1 MQPPS
6 ELEIARTL
14 PPAGCSLAQAERYTR
29 WLATHH
35 YENFHIASWLL
46 PRRLHRHF
54 YNVYAFCRWADDLGD
69 EVSSA
74 PRALELLDWWE
85 RELDLCYEGR
95 PSHPVF
101 IALAPTIRA
110 FDIPADPFRHLL
122 IAFRQ
127 DQTVHRYQSWDD
139 LLGYCRYSANPV
151 GRLVLYLC
159 GYCDTARQQLSD
171 ATCTALQLANFW
183 QDVSRDL
190 NKGRIYIPLDALG
203 RHGLDAADIEARRF
217 DARYVA
223 LMKDLIARTREMFA
237 AGADLTSRVE
247 PFLRV
252 DLELFSQGGVAVLDA
267 IEAMGYN
274 TLAHR
279 PSIGPGRRARLLA
292 HAVAGRIRAAF
303 APGAEPIA
311 ASPSAERPTLD
322 GAPAVQG
329 APGELA
335 KRAAMPQNR
344 ATAGAFQDAGVVAAS
359 YAECRRIARSAASNF
374 YYAFYMLPR
383 RKRDALCALYAFMRL
398 VDDVSDTPSRRVGA
412 HTEGLSSELSA
423 ASPVSPAELSAGA
436 DVAAPLRHGIAEK
449 RAALASWRA
458 LLDRAVAG
466 DTAAHPILPAFADVI
481 RRYRIPP
488 RYFHDLISGAEM
500 DLTETR
506 YPTFERLYEY
516 CYRVAGTVGLTCL
529 HVFGFSDPHAPELAE
544 RLGVAFQLTNIIRD
558 VGDDLAL
565 GRVYLPSEDLTR
577 FGCSVFDL
585 ARGAGNPAVRG
596 LLHAEAER
604 AWMFYAEGARLIRHI
619 DRDSRAALW
628 ALARIYST
636 LLARIEDRDFDVF
649 SSRVRL
655 TVTEKTRILVRARLG
670 WWSEGDV
677 IEERDRDRRGTGGA
691 LLGRRAG

>member
-54 YNVYAFCRWADDLGD
+54 HNVYAYCRWADDLGD
-69 EVSSA
+69 EVSGA

-85 RELDLCYEGR
+85 HELDLCYEGR

-127 DQTVHRYQSWDD
+127 DQTVHRYQTWDD

-159 GYCDTARQQLSD
+159 GYRDTARQQLSD

-190 NKGRIYIPLDALG
+190 DKGRVYLPLDALS
-203 RHGLDAADIEARRF
+203 RHGLDAADIEERGF

-223 LMKDLIARTREMFA
+223 LMKELIARTREMFA
-237 AGADLTSRVE
+237 AGADLPSQGE
-247 PFLRV
+247 AFLRV
-252 DLELFSQGGVAVLDA
+252 DLELFSQGGLAVLDA

-279 PSIGPGRRARLLA
+279 PAIGPGRRARLLA
-292 HAVAGRIRAAF
+292 HAVAGRIRTAF
-303 APGAEPIA
+303 APGAEPIV
-311 ASPSAERPTLD
+311 ASPTANRPTFD
-322 GAPAVQG
+322 SASAMPGT
-329 APGELA
+329 PGELA
-335 KRAAMPQNR
+335 KRAAISQNR
-344 ATAGAFQDAGVVAAS
+344 APAGAFQDAGAVAAS
-359 YAECRRIARSAASNF
+359 YAECRRIARNAASNF

-398 VDDVSDTPSRRVGA
+398 VDDVSDTPSRKAGA
-412 HTEGLSSELSA
+412 HT
-423 ASPVSPAELSAGA
+423 AELSAELPTALPQGA
-436 DVAAPLRHGIAEK
+436 EVLAPVRSGIAEK
-449 RAALASWRA
+449 RAGLAHWRA
-458 LLDRAVAG
+458 LLDGAVAG
-466 DTAAHPILPAFADVI
+466 DTTAHPILPAFADVI
-481 RRYRIPP
+481 RRYRMPP

-585 ARGAGNPAVRG
+585 ARGAASPVVRG
-596 LLHAEAER
+596 LLRVEAER
-604 AWMFYAEGARLIRHI
+604 AWTFYAEGARLIGHI

-628 ALARIYST
+628 ALTRIYST

-655 TVTEKTRILVRARLG
+655 TVAEKTRILVRARLG